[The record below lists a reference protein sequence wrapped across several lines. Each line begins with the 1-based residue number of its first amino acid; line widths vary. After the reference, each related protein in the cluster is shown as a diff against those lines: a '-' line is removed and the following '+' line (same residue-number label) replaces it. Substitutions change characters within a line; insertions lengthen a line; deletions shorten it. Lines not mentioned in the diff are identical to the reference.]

1 MAKSKAQHFR
11 DAIIIVTISI
21 VVFLIISAW
30 HIILSLKGINLFMG
44 MKIIDAEKISVALLF
59 ATLSLAIAMI
69 YLTNHY
75 LNISRLEKDLVVTK
89 ISNENAQ
96 NTIRILKAHQHDFL
110 NHLQVILGYIQFGN
124 ITSAINYIRNIN
136 NELTDVRII
145 GDLQMYEVAVLLFI
159 KKEEALKNG
168 INVTYN
174 IKTDLSDV
182 KINQYDLVRILANL
196 IDNAI
201 YELKKNIKTT
211 KSKKLINIIIDKVG
225 ETLFIEVHNFPGII
239 RDGNKIFE
247 YGYSTKG
254 EDGSGIGLF
263 TVKNLVEKKYQG
275 KIEVKSSE
283 KIGTSFTIAV

>member
-21 VVFLIISAW
+21 VVFLIVSAW